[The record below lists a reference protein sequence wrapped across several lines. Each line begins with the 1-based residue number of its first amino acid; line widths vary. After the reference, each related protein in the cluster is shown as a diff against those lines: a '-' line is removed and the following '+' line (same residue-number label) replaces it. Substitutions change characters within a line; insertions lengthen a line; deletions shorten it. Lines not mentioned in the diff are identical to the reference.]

1 MAATDGYSMSDR
13 RANCQ
18 VHQDGVALITVLLV
32 IAILTA
38 VMARL
43 VLSDQV
49 WIRQV
54 ANASAQMK
62 AAQAARAAQ
71 RWITLLLERD
81 KNGVDSNNETWAQAL
96 PPIPLGDGTLSG
108 HIEDMQDRFNLNNL
122 VNKHGKTDASA
133 METFERLLQVLDLN
147 EGIAQAAVDW
157 IDPDDARTGAWG
169 AENSYYNTLNPPYSA
184 SNEPFTD
191 PAELKLVR
199 GVNQDA
205 WVRLEPYVTALPM
218 YTNINVN
225 TAKPEVLAAM
235 IRNWGPPRD
244 ALGRAVNWIN
254 IVNREPV
261 LSLDDFSRRA
271 LSGVNP
277 ELPVG
282 LSIDS
287 QFFEAHTRLNYGNVE
302 QWIAT
307 LYYRKKNGRA
317 IILSQN
323 REFQ

>member
-1 MAATDGYSMSDR
+1 MSDR
-13 RANCQ
+13 R
-18 VHQDGVALITVLLV
+18 VKYIIHQDGVALITVLLV

-38 VMARL
+38 LMARL
-43 VLSDQV
+43 VFSDQV
-49 WIRQV
+49 WVRQV
-54 ANASAQMK
+54 ANASAQIK

-81 KNGVDSNNETWAQAL
+81 TNGVDSNTDTWAQSL

-122 VNKHGKTDASA
+122 VNRHGKTDASA

-157 IDPDDARTGAWG
+157 IDPDDVRTGAWG
-169 AENSYYNTLNPPYSA
+169 AENSYYNTLNPAYSA
-184 SNEPFTD
+184 SNQPFTD
-191 PAELKLVR
+191 TAELKLVR

-205 WVRLEPYVTALPM
+205 WIRLEPYVTALPM
-218 YTNINVN
+218 YTEINVN

-235 IRNWGPPRD
+235 IRNWGAPSN
-244 ALGRAVNWIN
+244 ALGSAVSWTN

-271 LSGVNP
+271 LSGLDPDLP
-277 ELPVG
+277 EG
-282 LSIDS
+282 LSVDS
-287 QFFEAHTRLNYGNVE
+287 QFFEAHIRLNYGNVE

-307 LYYRKKNGRA
+307 LYYRRKNGRA
-317 IILSQN
+317 VILSQN